1 MNGRPILGNK
11 TKVAI
16 YIYHQKTKT
25 KQGMIIPNEY
35 NCALASKEGYSNQCS
50 IPQTLKPG
58 LLENK
63 IGNRTSD
70 FMFFILD

>member
-35 NCALASKEGYSNQCS
+35 NCALASKEGEELFKPRQYS
-50 IPQTLKPG
+50 P
-58 LLENK
+58 
-63 IGNRTSD
+63 D
-70 FMFFILD
+70 FKTRAVRK